1 MCYEIAYLIIRS
13 LLMLIHSLLDVLSTL
28 NGGIAANGKNIAYL
42 LMALKKVTELQL
54 LWSIETILSVFDY
67 LIQQESVAV
76 VVVVQ
81 K

>member
-1 MCYEIAYLIIRS
+1 MF
-13 LLMLIHSLLDVLSTL
+13 D
-28 NGGIAANGKNIAYL
+28 L

-76 VVVVQ
+76 VVLLYRNKIGLYYFVLLGFINGTPAFMLFSISLLCQ
-81 K
+81 S